1 MSEKQQNHC
10 FFEFYCLF
18 RLFCIVFTFCR
29 KLFAFFVQM
38 SWCFF
43 VFFQLCQRFCQ
54 EMANL
59 QKNEKHVLY
68 KNAKKMRFHDSAEHA
83 ANPMQKNANEKC
95 KSTPNIKLL
104 TKKCKSDMQIYR
116 KKIKKTIHFQHPS
129 LYQTNSHNL
138 KHSAPW
144 SKTAA
149 TKQNHTL
156 CIKYKC
162 ILATEDKGL
171 WPSQATSGFSRFPPS
186 FPTDLLCKWLHHL
199 QCFHR

>member
-1 MSEKQQNHC
+1 MQKKCDSTIQQNMLQIQC
-10 FFEFYCLF
+10 
-18 RLFCIVFTFCR
+18 
-29 KLFAFFVQM
+29 KKMQM
-38 SWCFF
+38 KSANPLRDSKH
-43 VFFQLCQRFCQ
+43 QISHKKMQIGH
-54 EMANL
+54 ANL
-59 QKNEKHVLY
+59 
-68 KNAKKMRFHDSAEHA
+68 S
-83 ANPMQKNANEKC
+83 QKNA
-95 KSTPNIKLL
+95 
-104 TKKCKSDMQIYR
+104 
-116 KKIKKTIHFQHPS
+116 KTIHFQHPS

>member
-1 MSEKQQNHC
+1 MQKKCDSTIQQN
-10 FFEFYCLF
+10 
-18 RLFCIVFTFCR
+18 
-29 KLFAFFVQM
+29 M
-38 SWCFF
+38 
-43 VFFQLCQRFCQ
+43 
-54 EMANL
+54 L
-59 QKNEKHVLY
+59 QIQC
-68 KNAKKMRFHDSAEHA
+68 KKMQMKS
-83 ANPMQKNANEKC
+83 ANPLQTSNCSQKNANRTC
-95 KSTPNIKLL
+95 NFIAN
-104 TKKCKSDMQIYR
+104 
-116 KKIKKTIHFQHPS
+116 KIKKNIHFQHPS

-149 TKQNHTL
+149 TKQNHKL